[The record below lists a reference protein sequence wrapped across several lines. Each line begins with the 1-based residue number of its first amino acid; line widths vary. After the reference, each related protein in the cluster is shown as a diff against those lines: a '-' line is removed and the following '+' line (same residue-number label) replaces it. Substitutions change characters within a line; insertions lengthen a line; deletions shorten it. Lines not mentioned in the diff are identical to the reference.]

1 MKKKYYVRTF
11 PATGKLK
18 KLFLIMRLS
27 VILLFVSVL
36 TAVGNSYSQNT
47 RFSFKLSNATIK
59 EVFQAIEA
67 NSEFIIVYSDD
78 LLDVSKEV
86 SVKADNSTVE
96 RILDQIVMGSNLTY
110 QIEDRQIV
118 ITRKNIGQLETVGM
132 QQPMVK
138 GKVVDQT
145 GTPLPGV
152 TVLVKGT
159 TNGTITDFEGN
170 FELQISSDAKVLVF
184 SFVGFQPQEVEIGNQ
199 RTFAVKMKEE
209 VLELEEVVAVGYGVQ
224 RKSDLTGATTRLT
237 EDNMNKSVATSPI
250 EMMQGRIAGVN
261 ITQNNGEPGGG
272 MTVRVRGSSSI
283 RSGQEP
289 LYVVDGI
296 PLDNSNLTPAGG
308 SAAGY
313 GSGGSKNPL
322 SFINPED
329 IESIDI
335 LKDASSTAIYGARGA
350 NGVILVTTKKG
361 KKGEGTITFDSYVGV
376 SSIREKMD
384 ILTSE
389 EFRSYKRADGTKLLD
404 LGASTNWQDEIFR
417 TAFTHN
423 QALGLSGGTEKSSY
437 HLSLGYLDQQ
447 GIVHNSGVKKLN
459 GSIKLTQK
467 AFNDKLF
474 LTGSLMAS
482 QQEDSRL
489 PISEANG
496 SGYEGDLIITALK
509 SNPTFP
515 IYNADGTYYQHSTD
529 QRNAV
534 AMMNL
539 VDDKVNTIRVIAN
552 FSAEYEIVKG
562 LKYKLNVG
570 LDRTNAERR
579 VNQDQQLSYLSN
591 KGQANING
599 IIANNKLIENYITYM
614 AQIGKDHSFN
624 FLLGH
629 SYQNFNGTTNNI
641 FVNGFTV
648 QGIKYTDNLGYGNFS
663 AAVSSSSAYEREL
676 QSFFGR
682 VNYSLKDRYLLT
694 FTMRRDGS
702 SKFGANNKYG
712 NFPSAAFA
720 WRILQEDFMKD
731 VTAFS
736 NLKLRLGWGLTGNQ
750 EIPDKVS
757 LMSVGTASNANFL
770 SNGVLVPGITF
781 NRTPNPD
788 IKWETS
794 KQVNVGVDFGFFKDR
809 LSGTFDLFS
818 KTTTDVLL
826 EIAAKAPAP
835 TSTQWQNVPG
845 LKIENRGVELGLTGI
860 MIDKAGLKWDATF
873 NISKISNNVKGL
885 KTPILTGAAAGQ
897 GLSGTFVQ
905 LIANNQPIG
914 SFYGMVFEG
923 FDSNGISQY
932 KKDANGNVVK
942 EFLGS
947 ALPDITYSLSS
958 SLKYKGFDASMFWY
972 GSEGN
977 KVYNNTANALFV
989 KGTLDKSSN
998 VRSDIAT
1005 STESASNSNAFSSRF
1020 IEDGSFLRLANVTVG
1035 YTFNTKSIKW
1045 LEKLRVYAT
1054 GNNLLLI
1061 TKYKGFD
1068 PEVNS
1073 DASSNNVPSLG
1084 VDYSSFP
1091 KSRTFTFG
1099 VNLQF

>member
-1 MKKKYYVRTF
+1 MKKKFHQRIF
-11 PATGKLK
+11 HDFGRFK

-27 VILLFVSVL
+27 FIMLLVSSLTVI
-36 TAVGNSYSQNT
+36 GNSYSQST
-47 RFSFKLSNATIK
+47 KFSFQLSKATIK
-59 EVFQAIEA
+59 DVFQEIEQ

-78 LLDVSKEV
+78 MIDVSREV
-86 SVKADNSTVE
+86 SVKVADVTVE
-96 RILDQIVMGSNLTY
+96 RILDQVLKESGNGYEIK
-110 QIEDRQIV
+110 DRQIV
-118 ITRKNIGQLETVGM
+118 ITEHKSLPLDGLMAQKRELKGV
-132 QQPMVK
+132 VK
-138 GKVVDQT
+138 TTDGS
-145 GTPLPGV
+145 PLPGA
-152 TVLVKGT
+152 TVIEKGT
-159 TNGTITDFEGN
+159 TNGTITDFDGK
-170 FELQISSDAKVLVF
+170 FTLTVSKSPAVVSF
-184 SFVGFQPQEVEIGNQ
+184 SFVGYTTIDVDYKGQATLDVVLQEESIGI
-199 RTFAVKMKEE
+199 
-209 VLELEEVVAVGYGVQ
+209 EEVVAVGYGVQ
-224 RKSDLTGATTRLT
+224 RKSDLTGATNRLS
-237 EDNMNKSVATSPI
+237 DKDMNKSLATSPV

-296 PLDNSNLTPAGG
+296 PLDNSNLTPSGG
-308 SAAGY
+308 TAAGY

-322 SFINPED
+322 GFINPED

-350 NGVILVTTKKG
+350 NGVVLVTTKKG
-361 KKGEGTITFDSYVGV
+361 KKGESTITFDSYIGT
-376 SSIREKMD
+376 STIREKMNVLSPD
-384 ILTSE
+384 Q
-389 EFRSYKRADGTKLLD
+389 FRSYTRANGSKLLD
-404 LGASTNWQDEIFR
+404 LGASINWQDEIFR
-417 TAFTHN
+417 TAITQN
-423 QALGLSGGTEKSSY
+423 QALGLSGGTDKSTY

-447 GIVHNSGVKKLN
+447 GIVNNSGIKKLN

-467 AFNDKLF
+467 AFSDKLL
-474 LTGSLMAS
+474 LTASLLAS
-482 QQEDSRL
+482 QQEDSRM
-489 PISEANG
+489 PISEASG

-515 IYNADGTYYQHSTD
+515 IYNANGTYYQHTTD
-529 QRNAV
+529 QRNPV

-539 VDDKVNTIRVIAN
+539 VDDKVNTLRVVAN
-552 FSAEYEIVKG
+552 MSAEYEIIKG

-591 KGQANING
+591 KGEAYING
-599 IIANNKLIENYITYM
+599 IIANNKLIENYVTY
-614 AQIGKDHSFN
+614 ATKIGKEHSFN

-629 SYQNFNGTTNNI
+629 SYQDFNGTSSNSK
-641 FVNGFTV
+641 VDGFTV
-648 QGIKYTDNLGYGNFS
+648 QGVKYTNNLGYGNFS
-663 AAVSSSSAYEREL
+663 ASVASSAAYEREL

-682 VNYSLKDRYLLT
+682 VNYSLRDRYLLT

-720 WRILQEDFMKD
+720 WRVMEEDFMKNVD
-731 VTAFS
+731 LFS
-736 NLKLRLGWGLTGNQ
+736 NLKFRVGWGLTGNQ
-750 EIPDKVS
+750 EIPDKIS
-757 LMSVGTASNANFL
+757 LMSVGTSSNANFS
-770 SNGVLVPGITF
+770 SNGVLIPGITF

-788 IKWETS
+788 IKWETT
-794 KQVNVGVDFGFFKDR
+794 KQINFGLDFGFLKDR
-809 LSGTFDLFS
+809 LTGTFDVFS

-826 EIAAKAPAP
+826 QISSKDPAP

-845 LKIENRGVELGLTGI
+845 LEIVNTGVELGLTGVI
-860 MIDKAGLKWDATF
+860 IDQKGLRWDATF
-873 NISKISNNVKGL
+873 NAAHIKNNVQGL
-885 KTPILTGAAAGQ
+885 GTSIVTGAAAGQ

-905 LIANNQPIG
+905 LSANDQPIG
-914 SFYGMVFEG
+914 SFYGLVFEG
-923 FDSNGISQY
+923 FDSNGISTY
-932 KKDANGNVVK
+932 KKDASGNVVK

-947 ALPDITYSLSS
+947 ALPKITYSLSS
-958 SLKYKGFDASMFWY
+958 SLKIKNFDASIFWY
-972 GSEGN
+972 GTQGN

-998 VRSDIAT
+998 VRADIAT
-1005 STESASNSNAFSSRF
+1005 SSESASNSNAFSSRF
-1020 IEDGSFLRLANVTVG
+1020 IEDGSFLRLANLTFG

-1045 LEKLRVYAT
+1045 LSKLRVYAT
-1054 GNNLLLI
+1054 GNNLLVI

>member
-1 MKKKYYVRTF
+1 MKINWLKDFPDRKVGKKIGQIT
-11 PATGKLK
+11 
-18 KLFLIMRLS
+18 RL
-27 VILLFVSVL
+27 VIINLLGL
-36 TAVGNSYSQNT
+36 TMLASAGNSSPVST
-47 RFSFKLSNATIK
+47 RSISNAENAT
-59 EVFQAIEA
+59 A
-67 NSEFIIVYSDD
+67 
-78 LLDVSKEV
+78 
-86 SVKADNSTVE
+86 
-96 RILDQIVMGSNLTY
+96 
-110 QIEDRQIV
+110 
-118 ITRKNIGQLETVGM
+118 M
-132 QQPMVK
+132 QQKERPVS
-138 GKVVDQT
+138 GIVNDNT
-145 GTPLPGV
+145 GEPLPGV

-159 TNGTITDFEGN
+159 TIGQITD
-170 FELQISSDAKVLVF
+170 SDGKFSLEVPGDDAVLVF
-184 SFVGFQPQEVEIGNQ
+184 SFVGMKTQEIPVSGKTTFKVVMEEETIGI
-199 RTFAVKMKEE
+199 
-209 VLELEEVVAVGYGVQ
+209 EEVVAVGYGVQ
-224 RKSDLTGATTRLT
+224 RKTDLTGATNRLS
-237 EDNMNKSVATSPI
+237 EKDMNKSLATSPV

-296 PLDNSNLTPAGG
+296 PLDNSNLTPTGG
-308 SAAGY
+308 TAAGY

-350 NGVILVTTKKG
+350 NGVVLVTTKKG
-361 KKGEGTITFDSYVGV
+361 KKGESTITFDSYFGT
-376 SSIREKMD
+376 STIREKMD
-384 ILTSE
+384 ILTPDQ
-389 EFRSYKRADGTKLLD
+389 FRSYTRADGTKLLD
-404 LGASTNWQDEIFR
+404 KGASINWQDEIFR
-417 TAFTHN
+417 TALTNN
-423 QALGLSGGTEKSSY
+423 QALGLSGGSEKSTY

-447 GIVHNSGVKKLN
+447 GIVHNSGIKKLN

-467 AFNDKLF
+467 AFSDKL
-474 LTGSLMAS
+474 LLNASLLAS
-482 QQEDSRL
+482 QQEDSRM
-489 PISEANG
+489 PISEASG

-515 IYNADGTYYQHSTD
+515 IFNADGTYYQHTTD
-529 QRNAV
+529 QRNPV

-539 VDDKVNTIRVIAN
+539 VDDKVNTIRVVAN
-552 FSAEYEIVKG
+552 MSAEYEIIKG

-591 KGQANING
+591 KGEAYING
-599 IIANNKLIENYITYM
+599 IIANNKLIENYITY
-614 AQIGKDHSFN
+614 ATKIGIEHSFN

-629 SYQNFNGTTNNI
+629 SYQNFNGTTNNSNI
-641 FVNGFTV
+641 KGFIV
-648 QGIKYTDNLGYGNFS
+648 QGIKYTDNLSYGIS
-663 AAVSSSSAYEREL
+663 STAVVTSTAYEREL

-682 VNYSLKDRYLLT
+682 VNYSFRERYLLT

-720 WRILQEDFMKD
+720 WRIMEEDFMKNVD
-731 VTAFS
+731 LFS
-736 NLKLRLGWGLTGNQ
+736 NLKFRLGWGLTGNQ

-757 LMSVGTASNANFL
+757 LMSVGTANNANFY
-770 SNGVLVPGITF
+770 SNGVLIPGITF

-788 IKWETS
+788 IKWETTE
-794 KQVNVGVDFGFFKDR
+794 QINVGLDFGFLKDR
-809 LSGTFDLFS
+809 LTGTFDLFS
-818 KTTTDVLL
+818 KKTTDVLL
-826 EIAAKAPAP
+826 QISSKDPAP

-845 LKIENRGVELGLTGI
+845 LEIVNNGVELGLTGI
-860 MIDKAGLKWDATF
+860 IIDKSGLRWDATF
-873 NISKISNNVKGL
+873 NVAQIKNKVKGL
-885 KTPILTGAAAGQ
+885 GTSIITGAASGQ
-897 GLSGTFVQ
+897 GLSGTYVQ
-905 LIANNQPIG
+905 LIANDQPIG

-923 FDSNGISQY
+923 FDSNGIGIY
-932 KKDANGNVVK
+932 KKDASGNVVK

-947 ALPDITYSLSS
+947 ALPKITYSISS
-958 SLKYKGFDASMFWY
+958 SLKLKNFDASIFWY
-972 GSEGN
+972 GTQGN

-1005 STESASNSNAFSSRF
+1005 SSESASNSNAFSSRF
-1020 IEDGSFLRLANVTVG
+1020 IEDGSFLRLANLTLG
-1035 YTFNTKSIKW
+1035 YTFNTKSVKW
-1045 LEKLRVYAT
+1045 LSKLRVYAT

-1073 DASSNNVPSLG
+1073 DANNNNVPSLG

>member
-1 MKKKYYVRTF
+1 MKKKFHQRIF
-11 PATGKLK
+11 HDFGRFK

-27 VILLFVSVL
+27 FIMLLVSSLTVI
-36 TAVGNSYSQNT
+36 GNSYSQST
-47 RFSFKLSNATIK
+47 KFSFQLSKATIK
-59 EVFQAIEA
+59 DVFQEIEQ
-67 NSEFIIVYSDD
+67 NSEFIIVYSDNMI
-78 LLDVSKEV
+78 DVSREV
-86 SVKADNSTVE
+86 SVKVADVTVE
-96 RILDQIVMGSNLTY
+96 RILDQVLKESGNGYEIK
-110 QIEDRQIV
+110 DRQIV
-118 ITRKNIGQLETVGM
+118 ITEHKGLPFDGLMAQKHELKGL
-132 QQPMVK
+132 VK
-138 GKVVDQT
+138 TPDGS
-145 GTPLPGV
+145 PLPGA
-152 TVLVKGT
+152 TVVEKGT
-159 TNGTITDFEGN
+159 TNGTITDFDGKFTLN
-170 FELQISSDAKVLVF
+170 VSKLPAVISF
-184 SFVGFQPQEVEIGNQ
+184 SFVGYTTVEMEYKGQATIN
-199 RTFAVKMKEE
+199 VELKEE
-209 VLELEEVVAVGYGVQ
+209 SIGIEEVVAVGYGVQ
-224 RKSDLTGATTRLT
+224 RKSDLTGATNRLS
-237 EDNMNKSVATSPI
+237 DKDMNKSLATSPV

-296 PLDNSNLTPAGG
+296 PLDNSNLTPTGG

-313 GSGGSKNPL
+313 GSGGNKNPL
-322 SFINPED
+322 GFINPED

-350 NGVILVTTKKG
+350 NGVVLVTTKKG
-361 KKGEGTITFDSYVGV
+361 KKGESTITFDSYVGV
-376 SSIREKMD
+376 SEIREKMD
-384 ILTSE
+384 VLSPD
-389 EFRSYKRADGTKLLD
+389 EFRSYTRANGTKLLD
-404 LGASTNWQDEIFR
+404 KGASINWQDEIFR
-417 TAFTHN
+417 SAITNN
-423 QALGLSGGTEKSSY
+423 QALGLSGGSDKSTY

-447 GIVHNSGVKKLN
+447 GIVNNSGIKKLN

-467 AFNDKLF
+467 AFADKLL
-474 LTGSLMAS
+474 LTASMLAS
-482 QQEDSRL
+482 QQEDSRM
-489 PISEANG
+489 PISEASG

-515 IYNADGTYYQHSTD
+515 IYNADGTYYQHTTD
-529 QRNAV
+529 QRNPV

-539 VDDKVNTIRVIAN
+539 VDDKVNTLRVVAN
-552 FSAEYEIVKG
+552 MSAEYEIIKG

-570 LDRTNAERR
+570 LDRANAERR

-591 KGQANING
+591 KGEANING
-599 IIANNKLIENYITYM
+599 IIANNKLIENYITY
-614 AQIGKDHSFN
+614 ATKIGKEHSFN

-629 SYQNFNGTTNNI
+629 SYQNFNGTSNNSNI
-641 FVNGFTV
+641 KGFTV
-648 QGIKYTDNLGYGNFS
+648 QGIKYTDNLGYGISSTAVVTS
-663 AAVSSSSAYEREL
+663 AAYEREL

-682 VNYSLKDRYLLT
+682 VNYSLRDRYLLT

-702 SKFGANNKYG
+702 SKFGTNNKYG
-712 NFPSAAFA
+712 NFPSAALA
-720 WRILQEDFMKD
+720 WRVLEEDFMKD
-731 VTAFS
+731 IHVFS
-736 NLKLRLGWGLTGNQ
+736 NFKVRLGWGLTGNQ

-770 SNGVLVPGITF
+770 TNGILIPGITF

-788 IKWETS
+788 IKWETT
-794 KQVNVGVDFGFFKDR
+794 KQINFGLDFGFLKDR
-809 LSGTFDLFS
+809 LSGTFDVFS
-818 KTTTDVLL
+818 KKTTDVLL
-826 EIAAKAPAP
+826 QISSKDPAP

-845 LKIENRGVELGLTGI
+845 LEIVNTGVELGLTGVI
-860 MIDKAGLKWDATF
+860 IDKQGLKWDATF
-873 NISKISNNVKGL
+873 NAAHIKNNVQGL
-885 KTPILTGAAAGQ
+885 GTSIVTGAAAGQ

-905 LIANNQPIG
+905 LIANDQPIG

-932 KKDANGNVVK
+932 KKDASGNVVK

-947 ALPDITYSLSS
+947 ALPKITYSISS
-958 SLKYKGFDASMFWY
+958 SLKIKNFDASIFWY
-972 GSEGN
+972 GTQGN

-1005 STESASNSNAFSSRF
+1005 SAESASNSNAFSSRF
-1020 IEDGSFLRLANVTVG
+1020 IEDGSFLRLANLTFG

-1045 LEKLRVYAT
+1045 LSKLRVYAT